1 MIDIYFVSKVRIE
14 EQMSGGR
21 MVTEEKQVVM
31 MVVKMVVMMVVKLV
45 VKLVVTTSMMICSK
59 VQSEAL
65 ATGNTE
71 LVVELEEGEEGV

>member
-1 MIDIYFVSKVRIE
+1 
-14 EQMSGGR
+14 

-31 MVVKMVVMMVVKLV
+31 MVVKLVVMMAMKMEVMMV

-65 ATGNTE
+65 PTGNTE

>member
-1 MIDIYFVSKVRIE
+1 
-14 EQMSGGR
+14 MSGGR

-31 MVVKMVVMMVVKLV
+31 MVVKLVVMMVVKMV
-45 VKLVVTTSMMICSK
+45 VIMLMKLVVTTSMMICSK

>member
-1 MIDIYFVSKVRIE
+1 
-14 EQMSGGR
+14 

-31 MVVKMVVMMVVKLV
+31 MVVKLVVMMAVKMEVMMVVKMVVMMVVIMLM
-45 VKLVVTTSMMICSK
+45 KLVVTTSMMICSK

>member
-1 MIDIYFVSKVRIE
+1 
-14 EQMSGGR
+14 

-31 MVVKMVVMMVVKLV
+31 MVVKLVVMMLVKMEVMVVVKMVVIMV

-65 ATGNTE
+65 PTGNTE